1 MNLTEV
7 KRRLLSLSLM
17 EWTGKS
23 KEKRL
28 QAGVFLNAKLLVYIF
43 KIPFVIRSLRTLYV
57 LPLHDVS
64 NK

>member
-1 MNLTEV
+1 
-7 KRRLLSLSLM
+7 M
-17 EWTGKS
+17 EWTGKN

-28 QAGVFLNAKLLVYIF
+28 QAGVFLNAKLLVFIF
-43 KIPFVIRSLRTLYV
+43 KIPSVIRSLRTLYV